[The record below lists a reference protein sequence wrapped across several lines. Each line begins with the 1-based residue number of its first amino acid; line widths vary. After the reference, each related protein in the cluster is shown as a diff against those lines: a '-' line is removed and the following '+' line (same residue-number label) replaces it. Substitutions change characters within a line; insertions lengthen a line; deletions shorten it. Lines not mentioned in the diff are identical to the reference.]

1 MQMDSEKRR
10 EHIMLAL
17 KNSDRP
23 ISATKFAKELGV
35 SRQIIVGDVA
45 LLRASGENILA
56 TPRGYIVESSSG
68 GEMYTVACV
77 HDIDNMQAELNIMVD
92 NGCTV
97 VNVIVEHPLYGQL
110 TGPLRLSNR
119 HDVAQFMDACR
130 EHGASLLSALTG
142 GVHLHVLSCP
152 DSACFERTR
161 KALDEAGFLYT
172 EKA

>member
-1 MQMDSEKRR
+1 MDSAKRR
-10 EHIMLAL
+10 EHIMLSL
-17 KNSDRP
+17 KNAERP

-56 TPRGYIVESSSG
+56 TPRGYVIDHSSVS
-68 GEMYTVACV
+68 EQYTVACV
-77 HDIDNMQAELNIMVD
+77 HDFDSMEDELNIMVD

-110 TGPLRLSNR
+110 TGPLHLSSR
-119 HDVAQFMDACR
+119 YDVSQFMSACR
-130 EHGASLLSALTG
+130 ENGASPLSTLTG

-152 DSACFERTR
+152 DADCFERTK

-172 EKA
+172 QAQ